1 MGTLANRYGES
12 SSTSTFQQ
20 KSKFFLG
27 EHVSMVSL
35 QWKLLTTG
43 GYHKVR
49 TAMFVVV
56 KLKAQ
61 TMPFSA
67 AISHPWF
74 GVISNYDGG
83 KMVKMKDVQKSK
95 LLIEK
100 KE

>member
-1 MGTLANRYGES
+1 
-12 SSTSTFQQ
+12 
-20 KSKFFLG
+20 
-27 EHVSMVSL
+27 
-35 QWKLLTTG
+35 
-43 GYHKVR
+43 
-49 TAMFVVV
+49 
-56 KLKAQ
+56 
-61 TMPFSA
+61 MPFSA